1 MRISD
6 WSSDVC
12 SSDLKSTCAVHFAVA
27 LASQGWRSAGLDLDP
42 RQRTC
47 HRYLENRT
55 NTAQRRAIDL
65 PMPRFEVFEGTTLDE
80 LDAEVARLAE
90 GADYFIADTPGRDDM
105 FARHVAARADTLV
118 TPINDSF
125 IDFDLIGQVE
135 PERFQVVRPSFY
147 FDLFWDT
154 SKTRAKAD
162 GRTIDWFVLRNRL
175 RSEEHKS
182 DLKSLMPLS
191 FAAFCLTH
199 SKS

>member
-12 SSDLKSTCAVHFAVA
+12 SSDL
-27 LASQGWRSAGLDLDP
+27 P
-42 RQRTC
+42 RQRTF

-90 GADYFIADTPGRDDM
+90 GADYFITDTPGRDDM

-118 TPINDSF
+118 TPITDSF
-125 IDFDLIGQVE
+125 IDFDQIGRASGR
-135 PERFQVVRPSFY
+135 ERVCQYV
-147 FDLFWDT
+147 
-154 SKTRAKAD
+154 
-162 GRTIDWFVLRNRL
+162 
-175 RSEEHKS
+175 
-182 DLKSLMPLS
+182 
-191 FAAFCLTH
+191 
-199 SKS
+199 